1 MKNTGRLYGENSR
14 YEIRFAGSGG
24 QGIVLAGIILA
35 EAAVIDGRHVA
46 QSQSYGPEARG
57 GNSLSDVI
65 LSDIEIDYPETLEL
79 DILVALTQQAYDQ
92 NLPDM
97 KDGGLLI
104 VNSDLV
110 RRVIW
115 SKAVKLPFLR
125 IARTAGEPRAINM
138 VALGAVAASCRLA
151 SRRSLTRIITKR
163 LSSSKVEANL
173 LAFKEAFRI
182 VHELKGSLKSVE
194 TKDEFEF

>member
-1 MKNTGRLYGENSR
+1 MKNTRKYGENSR

-24 QGIVLAGIILA
+24 QGIVAVGIILA
-35 EAAVIDGRHVA
+35 EAAILDGRHVA

-65 LSDIEIDYPETLEL
+65 LSDTEIDYPQTLEL
-79 DILVALTQQAYDQ
+79 DILVALTQQACDQ
-92 NLPDM
+92 NIPDM
-97 KDGGLLI
+97 KEGGLLI

-115 SKAVKLPFLR
+115 SKVVKLPFSR
-125 IARTAGEPRAINM
+125 ITRKAGEPRAINM

-151 SRRSLTRIITKR
+151 SRRSLTRVIAKR
-163 LSSSKVEANL
+163 LPSNKVEANL
-173 LAFKEAFRI
+173 LAFNEAFRI
-182 VHELKGSLKSVE
+182 VHELIGNLQYVE
-194 TKDEFEF
+194 TKDEYEI

>member
-1 MKNTGRLYGENSR
+1 MV
-14 YEIRFAGSGG
+14 A
-24 QGIVLAGIILA
+24 VGIILA

-65 LSDIEIDYPETLEL
+65 LSDTEIDYPRTSEL
-79 DILVALTQQAYDQ
+79 DILVALTQQACDQ

-97 KDGGLLI
+97 KENGLLI

-115 SKAVKLPFLR
+115 SKVVKLPFSR
-125 IARTAGEPRAINM
+125 ITRMAGEQRAINM
-138 VALGAVAASCRLA
+138 VALGAVAASCRLT
-151 SRRSLTRIITKR
+151 SRRSLRRVITKR
-163 LSSSKVEANL
+163 LPSSKVEANF
-173 LAFKEAFRI
+173 LAFNEAFRI
-182 VHELKGSLKSVE
+182 VHEMRGSLKQVE
-194 TKDEFEF
+194 TKDEFEI